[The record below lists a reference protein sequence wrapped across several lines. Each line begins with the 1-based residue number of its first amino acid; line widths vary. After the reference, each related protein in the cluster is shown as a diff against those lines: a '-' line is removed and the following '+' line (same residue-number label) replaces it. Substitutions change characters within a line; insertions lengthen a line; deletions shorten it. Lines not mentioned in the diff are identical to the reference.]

1 MSEPKPFASL
11 SPSLLARKGSAKPA
25 MRPQFQPLGFADESP
40 FGSQV
45 RHQLFESDAEPAQ
58 LTQDDLGW
66 NDMGEEA
73 PAEQVA
79 ASEPVEIPAA
89 PALSSVVPIGGTER
103 ADSPVSAPVSPA
115 LRQLQDLAETIAAA
129 PPSRAPRQ
137 MRSALREGRKAAFT
151 LRVDGERHLRL
162 RLACTLQNRSAQQ
175 VVTEALDRL
184 LEELP
189 GLDELSRRVKRH

>member
-25 MRPQFQPLGFADESP
+25 MRPQLQPLPFGEDSP
-40 FGSQV
+40 FGSQL
-45 RHQLFESDAEPAQ
+45 RQPEFENEPEPAH

-66 NDMGEEA
+66 NDMGEEVLSDQQA
-73 PAEQVA
+73 SSELA
-79 ASEPVEIPAA
+79 AVSK
-89 PALSSVVPIGGTER
+89 VVPINGTES
-103 ADSPVSAPVSPA
+103 AASPVAAATSPA

-129 PPSRAPRQ
+129 PASRAPRLV
-137 MRSALREGRKAAFT
+137 RSALKEGRKAAFT

-184 LEELP
+184 LEDLP

>member
-45 RHQLFESDAEPAQ
+45 RHQLFESEAEPAQ

-79 ASEPVEIPAA
+79 AFKPVET